1 MNYFDFLRLI
11 RAGEKANVDFK
22 VRSDVFA
29 QAGIDAKAE
38 LAKDICA
45 MANNGNVASYIVIG
59 VSDDRKTFHSVTN
72 QRLTDDNL
80 QDFCKRAIYPPPKL
94 KLSRKSWRNASVD
107 HCGKEFVII
116 QIGPQPRQMFRL
128 AQDFIDYKR
137 NVCYRRN
144 EAWIR
149 RNATTDLATPEE
161 IGRILNGQPLEQ
173 DKLDP
178 KKTKERQSFAHASR
192 SEQSKIISSAT
203 REIFVNSGY
212 SLLRDKDWPGAIQM
226 FFRLS
231 RYTFHKRYKNIE
243 MLVFVL
249 PCWDTFRLPDLSFY
263 MNWGLLHQE
272 FLKWKELPKQITNRP
287 KRQTSGVRA
296 IWYMPIVGKVPI
308 SKVTKRF
315 TQYRKAA
322 SILYFY
328 APELHS
334 EQNDNDKNDPEI
346 TSSSEI
352 LIVDRIRSKSDY
364 TELLSRAI
372 NIVER
377 EQRTLRKPYRLR
389 REKD

>member
-1 MNYFDFLRLI
+1 MKYFDFLRLI
-11 RAGEKANVDFK
+11 QAGEKTNVDFK

-29 QAGIDAKAE
+29 QSGIDAKAE

-59 VSDDRKTFHSVTN
+59 VSDDRNTFHSVTN
-72 QRLTDDNL
+72 QKLTDDNL
-80 QDFCKRAIYPPPKL
+80 QDFCKKAIHPPPKL
-94 KLSRKSWRNASVD
+94 KLSRERWRHASVD
-107 HCGKEFVII
+107 HRGKEFVII

-128 AQDFIDYKR
+128 AQDFIDYKK

-161 IGRILNGQPLEQ
+161 IARILNGRRLEQ
-173 DKLDP
+173 DELDP
-178 KKTKERQSFAHASR
+178 ERAKERQIFAHASQ
-192 SEQSKIISSAT
+192 SEQSQIISSVT
-203 REIFVNSGY
+203 KEIFIKSGY
-212 SLLRDKDWPGAIQM
+212 NLVRSKDWPGTMQI
-226 FFRLS
+226 FFRLKID
-231 RYTFHKRYKNIE
+231 TFHKRYKNTGF
-243 MLVFVL
+243 LVFVL

-263 MNWGLLHQE
+263 MKWGYLHQE
-272 FLKWKELPKQITNRP
+272 FLKWTELPKQITNRP
-287 KRQTSGVRA
+287 KSQIRGVRA

-328 APELHS
+328 APELRS
-334 EQNDNDKNDPEI
+334 EQNDSDQNDSEI
-346 TSSSEI
+346 ISSSEI
-352 LIVDRIRSKSDY
+352 LIVDRILSKSDY

-372 NIVER
+372 NIVEKK
-377 EQRTLRKPYRLR
+377 QNTLRKPYH
-389 REKD
+389 